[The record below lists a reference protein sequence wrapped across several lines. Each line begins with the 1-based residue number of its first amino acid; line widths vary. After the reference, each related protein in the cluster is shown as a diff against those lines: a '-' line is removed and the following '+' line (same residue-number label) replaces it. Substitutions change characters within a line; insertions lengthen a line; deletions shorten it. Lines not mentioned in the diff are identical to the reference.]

1 MKASIKT
8 ALFLIVFGLMLV
20 SVKPVKAQCAQCAAT
35 VESNSKNGGTAANGL
50 NKGILFLLAAPY
62 LAVGAV
68 GLLWYKKYRR
78 KNVNLDISNKKLHL
92 N

>member
-1 MKASIKT
+1 MKASLKI
-8 ALFLIVFGLMLV
+8 ALFLFVFGLMLV
-20 SVKPVKAQCAQCAAT
+20 GVKPVKAQCAQCGAT

-50 NKGILFLLAAPY
+50 NKGILYLLAAPY
-62 LAVGAV
+62 IVVGAA
-68 GLLWYKKYRR
+68 GFIWYRKYRR